1 MGLRSGTTVR
11 DVRDRK
17 RVVEGRNR
25 GGPGSVQCA
34 MTILDTLP
42 PMRAHGALE
51 ISHDPLADV
60 GLYRQL
66 LLQAPSTGR
75 CPILLS
81 DHALGSLPEDRK
93 AAPASAEL
101 EQRDVAAVFADRYPD
116 GCLYHSDCLA
126 PFGKTFPGLAP
137 PTPTRALLRAEEI
150 VETAVEEA
158 DALSGALLGLVPA
171 DRPADVPAATGW
183 FGMCNSWDDV
193 VAMSAVLRSWEDRF
207 GAVLVLMGRATLQ
220 LAVAGAPV
228 GAVRV
233 PRGRRG
239 ALRVL
244 RRHVPRQP
252 RHDAGLREPAAR
264 IRAVELLVGLTPAA
278 ARFCRCPSLGSPRA
292 RSHGP

>member
-1 MGLRSGTTVR
+1 MTT
-11 DVRDRK
+11 
-17 RVVEGRNR
+17 
-25 GGPGSVQCA
+25 
-34 MTILDTLP
+34 LDTLP

-66 LLQAPSTGR
+66 LLQAPSAGR

-81 DHALGSLPEDRK
+81 DHALGSLPKDRK
-93 AAPASAEL
+93 AEPASAEL
-101 EQRDVAAVFADRYPD
+101 EQRDVAAVFTDRYPD

-137 PTPTRALLRAEEI
+137 ATPTRALLRTEEI

-171 DRPADVPAATGW
+171 GRPADVPAATGW

-220 LAVAGAPV
+220 LAVAAPPWEPSECL
-228 GAVRV
+228 AVAAEHYAFCDDTFHGNPGTMRDYANLL
-233 PRGRRG
+233 RGSTRWS
-239 ALRVL
+239 
-244 RRHVPRQP
+244 
-252 RHDAGLREPAAR
+252 
-264 IRAVELLVGLTPAA
+264 
-278 ARFCRCPSLGSPRA
+278 FWWN
-292 RSHGP
+292 